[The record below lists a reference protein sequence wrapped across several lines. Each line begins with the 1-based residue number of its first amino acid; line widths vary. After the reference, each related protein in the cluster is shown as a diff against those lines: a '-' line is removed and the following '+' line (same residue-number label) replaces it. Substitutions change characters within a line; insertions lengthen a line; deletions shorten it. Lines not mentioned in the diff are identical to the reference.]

1 LHYAITEYL
10 PRFFPLVWCDFQNMR
25 FAIYVFTTGSLF
37 IIDMYNLY
45 KIYLYTIGFNLY
57 QTFLVKR
64 ISMITNH
71 QRVSGNDGKMATL
84 PTRMNQNHTM
94 AWYFSLVIIA
104 CAVIMISPAQ
114 AAGTKYMAGNP
125 ELSAYI
131 SGSNEVSPG
140 DTVQLK
146 VIIENKGVNQF
157 KFIQS
162 GIVERDDLPNT
173 AKFLTVSITPG
184 DAPVVIKSDPQML
197 GDLKGSSIAS
207 AVFTTKI
214 QSDAGSGT
222 YNLPLILKY
231 SYLAEAEQYG
241 TDTIQYYY
249 REKNE
254 TVNLPITIKPEVK
267 ISVLSQTAE
276 HLNAGTE
283 GYVTLEVKNI
293 GHENGKNAILKIARN
308 DMSPILPTTGS
319 MYIGDFAV
327 GQVVSSRFKV
337 SVTSDAEAQTY
348 PLDVVVNYENREGDQ
363 VTSDLETI
371 GLQVGKKIDFDITSA
386 PENVSPGQKKV
397 ITVQYINTGGA
408 TAYNVQARISA
419 VDPFTSNDDTA
430 FLGTIA
436 PNETREAAFEIAV
449 DKSATIKEYALDSE
463 VRYRDALDNSLI
475 SDPMKVRITVVKDT
489 SLLGNPFVMVVI
501 AAVVILIGYLIYRQ
515 RTNKH

>member
-348 PLDVVVNYENREGDQ
+348 PLDVVVNYENSEGDQ

>member
-1 LHYAITEYL
+1 
-10 PRFFPLVWCDFQNMR
+10 
-25 FAIYVFTTGSLF
+25 
-37 IIDMYNLY
+37 
-45 KIYLYTIGFNLY
+45 
-57 QTFLVKR
+57 
-64 ISMITNH
+64 MITNH
-71 QRVSGNDGKMATL
+71 QKSAGNDGKMATY
-84 PTRMNQNHTM
+84 PTRMNQHPAK

-162 GIVERDDLPNT
+162 GIIERDDLPNT

-254 TVNLPITIKPEVK
+254 TVNLPITIRPEVK

-348 PLDVVVNYENREGDQ
+348 PLDVMVNYENSEGDQ
-363 VTSDLETI
+363 ITSDVETI
-371 GLQVGKKIDFDITSA
+371 GLPVGKKIDFNVTST
-386 PENVSPGQKKV
+386 PNKVYPGQKKI
-397 ITVQYINTGGA
+397 ITVQYTNTGGA
-408 TAYNVQARISA
+408 AAYNAQARISA

-430 FLGTIA
+430 FLGTLA
-436 PNETREAAFEIAV
+436 PGDTTEAAFEIAV

-463 VRYRDALDNSLI
+463 IRYRDALDNSLI
-475 SDPMKVRITVVKDT
+475 SDPMKVRIVVEKES
-489 SLLGNPFVMVVI
+489 SLLGNPLVLAGI
-501 AAVVILIGYLIYRQ
+501 AAVIILIGYLVYRQ
-515 RTNKH
+515 RTKKQ

>member
-1 LHYAITEYL
+1 
-10 PRFFPLVWCDFQNMR
+10 
-25 FAIYVFTTGSLF
+25 
-37 IIDMYNLY
+37 
-45 KIYLYTIGFNLY
+45 
-57 QTFLVKR
+57 
-64 ISMITNH
+64 
-71 QRVSGNDGKMATL
+71 
-84 PTRMNQNHTM
+84 
-94 AWYFSLVIIA
+94 
-104 CAVIMISPAQ
+104 
-114 AAGTKYMAGNP
+114 
-125 ELSAYI
+125 
-131 SGSNEVSPG
+131 
-140 DTVQLK
+140 
-146 VIIENKGVNQF
+146 
-157 KFIQS
+157 
-162 GIVERDDLPNT
+162 
-173 AKFLTVSITPG
+173 
-184 DAPVVIKSDPQML
+184 
-197 GDLKGSSIAS
+197 
-207 AVFTTKI
+207 
-214 QSDAGSGT
+214 
-222 YNLPLILKY
+222 
-231 SYLAEAEQYG
+231 
-241 TDTIQYYY
+241 
-249 REKNE
+249 
-254 TVNLPITIKPEVK
+254 
-267 ISVLSQTAE
+267 
-276 HLNAGTE
+276 
-283 GYVTLEVKNI
+283 
-293 GHENGKNAILKIARN
+293 
-308 DMSPILPTTGS
+308 

>member
-1 LHYAITEYL
+1 MITTQQIIAGKRRNLTTYAT
-10 PRFFPLVWCDFQNMR
+10 RSNQHHTMGW
-25 FAIYVFTTGSLF
+25 
-37 IIDMYNLY
+37 
-45 KIYLYTIGFNLY
+45 YLY
-57 QTFLVKR
+57 LVAVACA
-64 ISMITNH
+64 II
-71 QRVSGNDGKMATL
+71 
-84 PTRMNQNHTM
+84 
-94 AWYFSLVIIA
+94 IIA
-104 CAVIMISPAQ
+104 PAQ
-114 AAGTKYMAGNP
+114 AAGTKYMAGSP

-140 DTVQLK
+140 DMVQLK

-173 AKFLTVSITPG
+173 AKFLTVSIAPG

-207 AVFTTKI
+207 SVFTTKI
-214 QSDAGSGT
+214 QPDAASGM

-249 REKNE
+249 KEKNE
-254 TVNLPITIKPEVK
+254 TINLPIKIKPELK
-267 ISVLSQTAE
+267 ISVLSVTAE

-283 GYVTLEVKNI
+283 GYITIEVKNV
-293 GHENGKNAILKIARN
+293 GHESGKNAILKIVRN
-308 DMSPILPTTGS
+308 DLSPVLPATGS

-327 GQVVSSRFKV
+327 NQVVSSRNKV
-337 SVTSDAEAQTY
+337 SVSSDAEAQTY
-348 PLDVVVNYENREGDQ
+348 PLDVVVNYENSEGDQ

-430 FLGTIA
+430 FLGTLA
-436 PNETREAAFEIAV
+436 PGETREAAFEIAV
-449 DKSATIKEYALDSE
+449 DKSATVKEYALDSE

-475 SDPMKVRITVVKDT
+475 SDPMKVRIMVVKDT
-489 SLLGNPFVMVVI
+489 SLLGNPFVLVVI
-501 AAVVILIGYLIYRQ
+501 AAVVILIGYLVYRK

>member
-1 LHYAITEYL
+1 
-10 PRFFPLVWCDFQNMR
+10 
-25 FAIYVFTTGSLF
+25 
-37 IIDMYNLY
+37 
-45 KIYLYTIGFNLY
+45 
-57 QTFLVKR
+57 
-64 ISMITNH
+64 MITT
-71 QRVSGNDGKMATL
+71 QQTIAGKRRNLATYA
-84 PTRMNQNHTM
+84 TRSNQHHTM
-94 AWYFSLVIIA
+94 GWYLCLVAVACAIIIIA
-104 CAVIMISPAQ
+104 PAQ
-114 AAGTKYMAGNP
+114 AAGTKYMAGSP

-140 DTVQLK
+140 DMVQLK

-173 AKFLTVSITPG
+173 AKFLTVSIAPG

-207 AVFTTKI
+207 SVFTTKI
-214 QSDAGSGT
+214 QPDAASGM
-222 YNLPLILKY
+222 YNLPLTLKY

-249 REKNE
+249 KEKNE
-254 TVNLPITIKPEVK
+254 TINLPIKIKPELK
-267 ISVLSQTAE
+267 ISVLSVTAE

-283 GYVTLEVKNI
+283 GYITIEVKNV
-293 GHENGKNAILKIARN
+293 GHESGKNAILKIVRN
-308 DMSPILPTTGS
+308 DLSPVLPATGS

-327 GQVVSSRFKV
+327 NQVVSSRNKV
-337 SVTSDAEAQTY
+337 SVSSDAEAQTY
-348 PLDVVVNYENREGDQ
+348 PLDVVVNYENSEGDQ
-363 VTSDLETI
+363 VTSDVETI

-430 FLGTIA
+430 FLGTLA
-436 PNETREAAFEIAV
+436 PGETREAAFEIAV
-449 DKSATIKEYALDSE
+449 DKSATVKEYALDSE

-489 SLLGNPFVMVVI
+489 SLLGNPFVLVVI
-501 AAVVILIGYLIYRQ
+501 AAVVILIGYLVYRK

>member
-1 LHYAITEYL
+1 
-10 PRFFPLVWCDFQNMR
+10 
-25 FAIYVFTTGSLF
+25 
-37 IIDMYNLY
+37 
-45 KIYLYTIGFNLY
+45 
-57 QTFLVKR
+57 
-64 ISMITNH
+64 MITT
-71 QRVSGNDGKMATL
+71 QQTISGKSRNLATNA
-84 PTRMNQNHTM
+84 TRSNQHYSLG
-94 AWYFSLVIIA
+94 WYLCLVAVACAIIIIA
-104 CAVIMISPAQ
+104 PAH
-114 AAGTKYMAGNP
+114 AAGTKYMAGSP

-146 VIIENKGVNQF
+146 VVIENKGVNEF

-162 GIVERDDLPNT
+162 GIIERDDLPNT
-173 AKFLTVSITPG
+173 AKFLTVSIAQG

-207 AVFTTKI
+207 SVFTTKI
-214 QSDAGSGT
+214 QPDAASGM
-222 YNLPLILKY
+222 YNLPLTLKY

-249 REKNE
+249 KEKNE
-254 TVNLPITIKPEVK
+254 TINLPIKIKPELK
-267 ISVLSQTAE
+267 ISVLSTTAE

-283 GYVTLEVKNI
+283 GYITLEVKNV
-293 GHENGKNAILKIARN
+293 GHESGKNAILKIVRN
-308 DMSPILPTTGS
+308 DLSPILPTTGS
-319 MYIGDFAV
+319 MYVGDFPV
-327 GQVVSSRFKV
+327 NQVVSSRFKV
-337 SVTSDAEAQTY
+337 SVSSDAEAQTY
-348 PLDVVVNYENREGDQ
+348 PLDVLVNYENSEGDQ
-363 VTSDLETI
+363 VTSDVETI

-386 PENVSPGQKKV
+386 PDKISPGQKKV
-397 ITVQYINTGGA
+397 ITVQYTNTGGA

-489 SLLGNPFVMVVI
+489 SLLGNPFALVVI